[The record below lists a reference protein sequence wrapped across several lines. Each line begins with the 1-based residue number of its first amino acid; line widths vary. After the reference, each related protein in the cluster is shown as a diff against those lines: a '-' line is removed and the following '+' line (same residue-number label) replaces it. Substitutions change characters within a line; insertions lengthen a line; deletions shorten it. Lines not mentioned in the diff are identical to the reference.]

1 MPSAGFEPAIP
12 FLEHTIQTTRT
23 EVYYVINIY
32 TYKYKYI
39 YIKIPLNLNSS
50 ILLLQAF
57 KIIRKMWI
65 NKKIMELLKH
75 KPEAGKAM
83 LITQNFAGHVPYIP
97 HVPYVPHVP
106 HVPC

>member
-1 MPSAGFEPAIP
+1 
-12 FLEHTIQTTRT
+12 
-23 EVYYVINIY
+23 
-32 TYKYKYI
+32 
-39 YIKIPLNLNSS
+39 
-50 ILLLQAF
+50 
-57 KIIRKMWI
+57 MWI

-83 LITQNFAGHVPYIP
+83 LITQNVAGHVP